1 VISRWS
7 NLGMIGLVVS
17 SGASPLDPHC
27 LPWFRWDLQ
36 GTDPM
41 KTYPA
46 VRFLAPIVVALVLGP
61 LIVSIALWLA
71 NVASDLFNGT
81 SSTLADEGGF
91 FVFLVIMA
99 YVIGWPIAL
108 LAGVLVSLSMIR
120 RPPSLLAVN
129 GAAVIATA
137 IFIGVAAS
145 GVLGP
150 VEETNGRS
158 NFWFT
163 LVAAAFAANACWFGM
178 RRFLRPA
185 STDAVLPAN
194 GRPSSS

>member
-1 VISRWS
+1 
-7 NLGMIGLVVS
+7 
-17 SGASPLDPHC
+17 
-27 LPWFRWDLQ
+27 
-36 GTDPM
+36 M
-41 KTYPA
+41 KTHSV
-46 VRFLAPIVVALVLGP
+46 VRFLAPIIVALVLGP
-61 LIVSIALWLA
+61 LTVGIALWLG

-91 FVFLVIMA
+91 FVFLIIMA

-129 GAAVIATA
+129 GAAVLATV
-137 IFIGVAAS
+137 IFLGVAAT

-150 VEETNGRS
+150 VEQNNGRN

-163 LVAAAFAANACWFGM
+163 LVAAVFAANVCWFGM

>member
-1 VISRWS
+1 
-7 NLGMIGLVVS
+7 
-17 SGASPLDPHC
+17 
-27 LPWFRWDLQ
+27 
-36 GTDPM
+36 M
-41 KTYPA
+41 KTHSV

-61 LIVSIALWLA
+61 LTVGIALWLA

-81 SSTLADEGGF
+81 SSTLTDEGGF
-91 FVFLVIMA
+91 FVFLIIMT

-108 LAGVLVSLSMIR
+108 LAGALVSLSMIR

-137 IFIGVAAS
+137 IFMGVAAS

-163 LVAAAFAANACWFGM
+163 LAAAVFAANVCWFGM
-178 RRFLRPA
+178 RRFLRLA
-185 STDAVLPAN
+185 STDAALPAN
-194 GRPSSS
+194 GRPNSS